1 MRVELRG
8 RIDIDAH
15 MRVKTAAPYLTL
27 IDPTRLYAPL
37 RVENAHLRVV
47 LCGKTDIHAHVRA
60 TVRGRFAALNF

>member
-8 RIDIDAH
+8 IIDIDAH

-37 RVENAHLRVV
+37 RVENAHLRVIFR
-47 LCGKTDIHAHVRA
+47 GKS
-60 TVRGRFAALNF
+60 AAQTP